1 MSYGVHVVGAVYGVE
16 FDKLDKVD
24 VVRKFLI
31 DTVKTSN
38 LSYLSDKFHQFEP
51 HGVTGVILLAESHIS
66 IHTWPEDGFAAI
78 DIFTCGPKADAVEA
92 FDLLTKKL
100 EPERV
105 EKQVIVR

>member
-1 MSYGVHVVGAVYGVE
+1 MGYGVHVVGAVYGVD
-16 FDKLDKVD
+16 FKSLDKVKQ
-24 VVRKFLI
+24 VKKFLVE
-31 DTVKTSN
+31 TVKESN

-78 DIFTCGPKADAVEA
+78 DIFTCGPKADAVFA
-92 FDLLTKKL
+92 FDLLTSKL
-100 EPERV
+100 NPKRV